1 MRHLKVCFIQLI
13 QKLPNTIINEQNLLE
28 IMDDK
33 LQHLDISYKREISND
48 LINKIGYLAPNI
60 KSLVLTSVPIT
71 NAVII

>member
-1 MRHLKVCFIQLI
+1 M
-13 QKLPNTIINEQNLLE
+13 LE